1 MDNELLTTGI
11 KYHNA
16 LTQMINAMNQKSA
29 TSSKTE
35 IAALLFTYLKRMIQM
50 QQDLDNV
57 TTEDNIAEFSG
68 KYSEA
73 WAAIDNERKAFMAFL
88 NTRDISVDSQ
98 KSYQAGLK
106 MINQNELTQ
115 ETLKTLEFI

>member
-50 QQDLDNV
+50 QQDLDDV
-57 TTEDNIAEFSG
+57 ATEDNIAEFSG
-68 KYSEA
+68 KYAEA
-73 WAAIDNERKAFMAFL
+73 WAAINNERKAFMAFL